1 MYMHWYLVLVLVLV
15 LGINDQCQAVKG
27 RFMYVHHVMCRHRYN
42 YSLTCI
48 SNVYGRENVKS
59 F

>member
-1 MYMHWYLVLVLVLV
+1 MHWYLVL
-15 LGINDQCQAVKG
+15 GISINVNVKLSSVKG